1 MMQEELANMFAQN
14 MTLTHDLRSQQ
25 IESSQEPAPRMYSIT
40 QHYHHSAHLASNDAS
55 SEVSQS
61 SSPTPVEQGH
71 AGIKETLMQHGVDPS
86 KLLPT
91 QLILFQQAPPDQ
103 QSRLVQLWSISP
115 PEYVD
120 FGTQDLADELGAW
133 EQTTV
138 EQEEEMARLRYQR
151 KMAQQESSH
160 MDQLMYTETTRPE
173 PADHHA
179 VEPYIASGYELLAQR
194 DQNQQLLPG
203 SGVAGNHYSQ
213 AIDPAFESKGWWEV
227 FPGQPTEH
235 QYGMFDQMNQFRPMM
250 QTAGGAQ
257 GREDEE
263 ML

>member
-1 MMQEELANMFAQN
+1 MQEELAKMFMQN
-14 MTLTHDLRSQQ
+14 MTFSNDVKSQE
-25 IESSQEPAPRMYSIT
+25 IESPQESAPMIYSIT
-40 QHYHHSAHLASNDAS
+40 QHYHHSAHLASNDVP
-55 SEVSQS
+55 SEVSQTP
-61 SSPTPVEQGH
+61 SPTPVELGQ
-71 AGIKETLMQHGVDPS
+71 AGIKETLIQHGVDPS

-91 QLILFQQAPPDQ
+91 QLILFHQAAPDQ
-103 QSRLVQLWSISP
+103 QSRLLQLWSISP

-120 FGTQDLADELGAW
+120 FGAQDLADELGAW
-133 EQTTV
+133 EKTTV

-151 KMAQQESSH
+151 KMAQQESSQVNQH
-160 MDQLMYTETTRPE
+160 MNPETTGPE
-173 PADHHA
+173 SADHHA

-194 DQNQQLLPG
+194 DYNQQSRAG

-213 AIDPAFESKGWWEV
+213 AIDPAFVSKGWWEI
-227 FPGQPTEH
+227 FPGEPMEH

-257 GREDEE
+257 GQEDEE